1 MAGLAQTTI
10 QKINHWY
17 ERILPKWPA
26 EVTPRNVLIFLCR
39 CTIIV
44 YRFSDGCI
52 CFVPYAEYMHENHFT
67 MCDSSCI
74 ISIVARV

>member
-26 EVTPRNVLIFLCR
+26 EV
-39 CTIIV
+39 
-44 YRFSDGCI
+44 
-52 CFVPYAEYMHENHFT
+52 
-67 MCDSSCI
+67 
-74 ISIVARV
+74 

>member
-26 EVTPRNVLIFLCR
+26 
-39 CTIIV
+39 
-44 YRFSDGCI
+44 
-52 CFVPYAEYMHENHFT
+52 
-67 MCDSSCI
+67 
-74 ISIVARV
+74 